1 MVTSVQVQVSTQET
15 LAWETPVL
23 IDLGLTDDVVGG
35 GGAIADGTGSSPI
48 VN

>member
-15 LAWETPVL
+15 LACETPVL
-23 IDLGLTDDVVGG
+23 IDLGLADDVMG